1 MLKDYLKY
9 KKITMYRLAKDNNI
23 PYSNINS
30 IANDIIKADSISSG
44 LLYSI
49 AKALNVSMD
58 ELYLACC
65 DTDMVYSDKYDSIG
79 FISKTDSKYHVI
91 FFINKVPVE
100 RELCSI
106 NPNATYFI
114 HSIAKWKIEDCLRD
128 RKMKEMQY
136 ALLFNEEK

>member
-30 IANDIIKADSISSG
+30 IANDIIKADNISSG

-58 ELYLACC
+58 ELYLACGN
-65 DTDMVYSDKYDSIG
+65 TDMVYSEEYDSIG
-79 FISKTDSKYHVI
+79 FISKNNGVYNLI
-91 FFINKVPVE
+91 FFINKEPVE

-106 NPNATYFI
+106 NPNATFFI

-128 RKMKEMQY
+128 RKMKEMHY
-136 ALLFNEEK
+136 ALLFNEKK